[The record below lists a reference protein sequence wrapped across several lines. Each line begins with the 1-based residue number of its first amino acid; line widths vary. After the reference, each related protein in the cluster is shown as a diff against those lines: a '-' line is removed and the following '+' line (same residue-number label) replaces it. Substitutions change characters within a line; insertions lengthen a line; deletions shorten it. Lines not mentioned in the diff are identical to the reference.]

1 MFAVVGLA
9 HAPLVNYTPAAVLMV
24 TGSPIW
30 SPQVAT
36 ANAAL
41 VLCFAAFV
49 AWLAFTVFDTHAG
62 VTILPRRWRIGA
74 PLAAWCVVQEAWT
87 VSTIVL
93 YPAEQRAVAEWWFA
107 TFVRGN
113 EYLLG
118 WSSAVILMHAAAEEI
133 VYRALLL
140 RALEGTMGAMRA
152 LVVQALAFE
161 LAHAMFYGYGV
172 SGIWFI
178 GGLALGYAF
187 QRTRSLAVPTLLHA
201 AHNSLFFALVW
212 YFNQ

>member
-1 MFAVVGLA
+1 
-9 HAPLVNYTPAAVLMV
+9 
-24 TGSPIW
+24 
-30 SPQVAT
+30 
-36 ANAAL
+36 
-41 VLCFAAFV
+41 
-49 AWLAFTVFDTHAG
+49 
-62 VTILPRRWRIGA
+62 
-74 PLAAWCVVQEAWT
+74 
-87 VSTIVL
+87 
-93 YPAEQRAVAEWWFA
+93 
-107 TFVRGN
+107 
-113 EYLLG
+113 
-118 WSSAVILMHAAAEEI
+118 
-133 VYRALLL
+133 LLL

>member
-1 MFAVVGLA
+1 M
-9 HAPLVNYTPAAVLMV
+9 
-24 TGSPIW
+24 
-30 SPQVAT
+30 
-36 ANAAL
+36 
-41 VLCFAAFV
+41 

-62 VTILPRRWRIGA
+62 VTVLPKRWRLGL
-74 PLAAWCVVQEAWT
+74 PLAAWCVVQEAWI

-93 YPAEQRAVAEWWFA
+93 FPAEQRAVSNWWFA
-107 TFVRGN
+107 TFAPGN
-113 EYLLG
+113 EYLFG
-118 WSSAVILMHAAAEEI
+118 WSFAVLLMHAAAEEI

-140 RALEGTMGAMRA
+140 RALEGTMGPTRA

-161 LAHAMFYGYGV
+161 LAHAAFYGYGV
-172 SGIWFI
+172 SGIWFV

-201 AHNSLFFALVW
+201 GHNSLFFALVW